1 MESKVNILIQALL
14 GEQVWKNLPLVNG
27 GSTFLSKGHRESPRA
42 DINVDDSFSS
52 AVPFSLS

>member
-27 GSTFLSKGHRESPRA
+27 GSTFLSKGHTEIPRA
-42 DINVDDSFSS
+42 DVNLDDSFTS
-52 AVPFSLS
+52 AVPFLLS